1 MALKAKIEF
10 CENFKFPDKCWLQNF
25 FQINFHI
32 IVHLMSPIA
41 YVKSR
46 EELSFAK
53 LQFWLKILLI
63 KVVKYVDHTWIYTSD
78 AYKMI

>member
-1 MALKAKIEF
+1 MVKQAKIDF
-10 CENFKFPDKCWLQNF
+10 CGNFKFPDEIWLKNF

-32 IVHLMSPIA
+32 IVHLLSPIA

-63 KVVKYVDHTWIYTSD
+63 KVVKYVDHTWIFTSD
-78 AYKMI
+78 AYEII